1 MVQQNEL
8 LASVPQL
15 SKNKLNNYPNEMSI
29 QPLGIQLQQ
38 SNNHPKPI
46 SKVRKMGLHCS
57 VIYGDG
63 FTEEKLFKRSGP
75 IFSIAQLCHHPTVS
89 VSSSS
94 EVQQEEDQQR
104 KGIDP
109 FQDQHFRLQ
118 AKLKT
123 RGDRTGQDVDESSG
137 PIRCSSPLV
146 QSTWPLDSRTH
157 HVIFPSVPTRTLTW
171 PPGWSQI
178 LICVC
183 LKWRCRA

>member
-1 MVQQNEL
+1 M
-8 LASVPQL
+8 
-15 SKNKLNNYPNEMSI
+15 KR
-29 QPLGIQLQQ
+29 Q
-38 SNNHPKPI
+38 SNQWGFNSNNPTTIQSRFLK
-46 SKVRKMGLHCS
+46 SARWDLHCS
-57 VIYGDG
+57 VIYDG

-75 IFSIAQLCHHPTVS
+75 IFSIAQQLCHHPTVS

-94 EVQQEEDQQR
+94 EVQQEKDQQR

-123 RGDRTGQDVDESSG
+123 RGDRTGQDVDESSAG

-146 QSTWPLDSRTH
+146 QSTWPVDSWTH
-157 HVIFPSVPTRTLTW
+157 HVIFPSVPSRTLTW